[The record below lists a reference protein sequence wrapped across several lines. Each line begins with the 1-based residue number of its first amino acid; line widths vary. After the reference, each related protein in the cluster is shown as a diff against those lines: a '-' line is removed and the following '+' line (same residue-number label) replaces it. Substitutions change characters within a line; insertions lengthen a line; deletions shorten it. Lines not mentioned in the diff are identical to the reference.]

1 MYSSLCNFLFQVII
15 IAIYAGTEHTVSIA
29 LQMRSPTSWLCL
41 LHIKNAVR
49 GNEGLQP
56 PINRL
61 SHLRVK
67 WYTRRLPFVFA
78 HLHLDQDRLFPE
90 VRRLPS
96 VLTFFHF
103 TSILL
108 QIRRHCAQMPHI
120 MVFLLET
127 EIKWRSALSIPT
139 LETIDIDYRVLSLT
153 IQLSCNRTL
162 LQPLWSY
169 SLHDQFE

>member
-127 EIKWRSALSIPT
+127 EIK
-139 LETIDIDYRVLSLT
+139 
-153 IQLSCNRTL
+153 
-162 LQPLWSY
+162 
-169 SLHDQFE
+169 